1 VPRATIGGY
10 EMHYEASGKGFP
22 VAFVYGGFGG
32 MVSTLLPREHP
43 WRGDFSRH
51 YTVVTYDR
59 RSSGRSAYPE
69 NGYSLENFA
78 GDLGELLRHLGIER
92 SHLIGSSAGGP
103 IAITYALMY
112 PEAVEALALV
122 NTSPCLV
129 PEGAPAE
136 RIRARVRLLETE
148 GPEAAY
154 EARREAGPV
163 GLDLFFA
170 NVRNVDPAMLDGLRE
185 VHKQVQARI
194 RESTRE
200 QRVAWYAGET
210 RNYSAYLGVDLT
222 PRLHD
227 LRMPTFIIHG
237 DADSIVPVSGAY
249 ALKDHIHQAD
259 LNILR
264 GAEHGLMAGNEEA
277 PRAIL
282 DFLRR
287 IDAAAGGG

>member
-1 VPRATIGGY
+1 VPRANINGFEIYY
-10 EMHYEASGKGFP
+10 ETSGEGSP
-22 VAFVYGGFGG
+22 VAFVHGGFGG
-32 MVSTLLPREHP
+32 IVTTLLPRQYP
-43 WRGDFSRH
+43 WRSNFSRH

-59 RSSGRSAYPE
+59 RSAGRSAYPE
-69 NGYSLENFA
+69 SGYSLEDSA
-78 GDLGELLRHLGIER
+78 RDLRDLLRHLDIER

-103 IAITYALMY
+103 IAMTYALMY
-112 PEAVEALALV
+112 PEAVKALVLV
-122 NTSPCLV
+122 NTSPCLI

-136 RIRARVRLLETE
+136 RIRARVRLLEEE

-170 NVRNVDPAMLDGLRE
+170 NVRNVDPARLRE
-185 VHKQVQARI
+185 LREAQEQVQARI
-194 RESTRE
+194 RETTLE

-222 PRLHD
+222 PRLPD

-237 DADSIVPVSGAY
+237 DADSVVPVAGAY
-249 ALKDHIHQAD
+249 VLKDHIHQAD
-259 LNILR
+259 LSILR

-287 IDAAAGGG
+287 IDASG